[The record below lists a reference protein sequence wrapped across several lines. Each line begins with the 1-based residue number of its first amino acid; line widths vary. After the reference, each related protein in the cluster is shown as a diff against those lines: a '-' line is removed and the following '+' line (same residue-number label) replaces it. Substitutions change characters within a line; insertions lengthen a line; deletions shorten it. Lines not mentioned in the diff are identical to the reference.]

1 MLTTP
6 IRQILEIPEQY
17 RVIPIEEARR
27 RKQKKRTPPAP
38 SQELLDRQKQLA
50 NAGIKAKMK
59 YDSRTRSYCLAFRIA
74 PGGEVPEW
82 Q

>member
-1 MLTTP
+1 MLTMS
-6 IRQILEIPEQY
+6 IRKILEFPEEY
-17 RVIPIEEARR
+17 RAISVQETRPRR
-27 RKQKKRTPPAP
+27 KRTPPAP

-50 NAGIKAKMK
+50 DAGIKAKMK
-59 YDSRTRSYCLAFRIA
+59 YDRRTRSYCLAFRIA